1 MKPILLVIDD
11 EENMLALLSKV
22 LGKEGYQILC
32 ASSGAEGLTLAE
44 KNPVDLALVDYSMAG
59 MDGLTVLQ
67 NLKAAHPRLPA
78 ILITAFPTWEMEKKA
93 QELGCLDYLTKPL
106 DMKRLKERIK
116 NILKHSMI
124 EGG

>member
-32 ASSGAEGLTLAE
+32 ASSGAEGLALAE
-44 KNPVDLALVDYSMAG
+44 KNRVDLALVDYSMAG

-67 NLKAAHPRLPA
+67 NLKSAHPRLPA

-93 QELGCLDYLTKPL
+93 KDLGCLDYLTKPL

-116 NILKHSMI
+116 NILKHSMV

>member
-32 ASSGAEGLTLAE
+32 ASSGAEGLALAE
-44 KNPVDLALVDYSMAG
+44 KNRVDLALVDYSMAG

-67 NLKAAHPRLPA
+67 NLKSAHPRLPA
-78 ILITAFPTWEMEKKA
+78 ILITAFPTWEMENKA
-93 QELGCLDYLTKPL
+93 KDLGCLDYLTKPV

-116 NILKHSMI
+116 NILKHSMV

>member
-1 MKPILLVIDD
+1 MKSILLVIDD

-32 ASSGAEGLTLAE
+32 ASSGAEGLDLAE
-44 KNPVDLALVDYSMAG
+44 KNRVDLALVDYSMAG

-67 NLKAAHPRLPA
+67 NLKAVNPRLPA
-78 ILITAFPTWEMEKKA
+78 ILITAFPTWEMENKA
-93 QELGCLDYLTKPL
+93 KDLGCLDYLTKPL

>member
-32 ASSGAEGLTLAE
+32 ASSGAEGLSLAE
-44 KNPVDLALVDYSMAG
+44 KNPVKLALVDYSMAG
-59 MDGLTVLQ
+59 MDGLSVIQ
-67 NLKAAHPRLPA
+67 DLKAAHPELPA

-93 QELGCLDYLTKPL
+93 QALGCLDYLTKPL

-116 NILKHSMI
+116 NILNNAMV